1 MSKITI
7 TPEIAAAFRKAVA
20 QRVRYWDATYELE
33 VLIGAEISDDVFADV
48 AVACDIPEE
57 ADNLNE
63 EEIAVYLEG
72 AVITAQPVEAA

>member
-20 QRVRYWDATYELE
+20 QRVRYWDAAYDLE
-33 VLIGAEISDDVFADV
+33 VLIGAEISDDAFADA
-48 AVACDIPEE
+48 AVDCDTPQE

-63 EEIAVYLEG
+63 DQIASYLEE
-72 AVITAQPVEAA
+72 AVIIVQPVEAA